1 MIPRDK
7 LLHILAGA
15 LIAAATWAVSGDA
28 AAGIVAAVVI
38 GAGKELWDAGQPDHT
53 PDVWDAIATA
63 AGGVLLWAVVSVALP
78 MLDTEQRRIA
88 GAEVAERKQ
97 PV

>member
-15 LIAAATWAVSGDA
+15 LIAAVAWAASGDA

-38 GAGKELWDAGQPDHT
+38 GAGKELWDAGQPDRT
-53 PDVWDAIATA
+53 PDVLDAIATA
-63 AGGVLLWAVVSVALP
+63 AGGVLLWAVVSLALP
-78 MLDTEQRRIA
+78 MLDNEQRRIA